1 MADGPEP
8 SLTGTPLTRPSHRTQ
23 VLAHSI
29 PSAVRNRI
37 SSPVSP
43 GSHTMA
49 GTIDRPMHS
58 SPGLPAPSA
67 PLDTQNERQGAN
79 RPLRFRAL
87 APFYPTWPC
96 TARGP
101 QLICTAV
108 RRLSDQAYRLIM
120 RWCGSRLG
128 GVAPAPRSARAR
140 EEHEYEEARRKH
152 GQEGESTDVVRHGP
166 TVLQPG

>member
-8 SLTGTPLTRPSHRTQ
+8 SLTGTPLTRPSHGPQ
-23 VLAHSI
+23 LLAYSI
-29 PSAVRNRI
+29 PSAVRNWM

-43 GSHTMA
+43 GSQPMA

-58 SPGLPAPSA
+58 SPRSPAPSA
-67 PLDTQNERQGAN
+67 PLDTQNEKQGAN

-87 APFYPTWPC
+87 ALFHPTWPY

-128 GVAPAPRSARAR
+128 DVAPASRSARAR
-140 EEHEYEEARRKH
+140 EEHEYEETRRKH
-152 GQEGESTDVVRHGP
+152 GQEGESTDVVRHGH
-166 TVLQPG
+166 TFLQPG